1 MFVQVTDDAPLGTA
15 LSGYA
20 IVTVKVLDINEAP
33 TLATQFL
40 TVSENVPVG
49 TVALPSVG
57 GLVSAGGDVDAGDV
71 LTYVPFVWICVLSLV
86 L

>member
-1 MFVQVTDDAPLGTA
+1 MFLKVTDDAPLGTA

-40 TVSENVPVG
+40 SISENVPVG

-71 LTYVPFVWICVLSLV
+71 LTYVPSLSFESGTN
-86 L
+86 

>member
-1 MFVQVTDDAPLGTA
+1 M
-15 LSGYA
+15 
-20 IVTVKVLDINEAP
+20 TVKVLDINEAP

-40 TVSENVPVG
+40 SISENVPVG

-71 LTYVPFVWICVLSLV
+71 LTYVPSVWTCLSRLE
-86 L
+86 LIDS